1 MNPFKRYPTINRS
14 ALLLS
19 LLVVQGTAFA
29 APPSK
34 GADGINISGNDI
46 KIDLDWDDKEY
57 DWWQNHCLDIDIGDG
72 RIKLNCD
79 KMDGKY
85 RDHYNRSI
93 HSGNNP
99 GQGHDKHKDKNKG
112 NGNGNGN
119 GKKN

>member
-1 MNPFKRYPTINRS
+1 MASNNGSILAMNPFKRYPTINRS

-57 DWWQNHCLDIDIGDG
+57 DW
-72 RIKLNCD
+72 
-79 KMDGKY
+79 
-85 RDHYNRSI
+85 
-93 HSGNNP
+93 
-99 GQGHDKHKDKNKG
+99 
-112 NGNGNGN
+112 
-119 GKKN
+119 